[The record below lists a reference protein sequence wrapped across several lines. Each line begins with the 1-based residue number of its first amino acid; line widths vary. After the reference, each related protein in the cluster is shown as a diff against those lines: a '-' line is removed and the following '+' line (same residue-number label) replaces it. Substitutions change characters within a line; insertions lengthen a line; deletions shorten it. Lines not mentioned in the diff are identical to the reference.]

1 MIFKQSPGFVTDLKL
16 NSATPTAKT
25 YLSSKSICLIC
36 RYIFTLRIAEPTCS
50 WLFCLLFCTV
60 FFLHCFVD
68 FLRLC
73 LRFPALC
80 RTLLHVS
87 EPLRLKRLLKH
98 PATEAA
104 VTETCRNIHVLSC
117 FLHVLKQS
125 RNLISQAGF
134 AADSLGQLRTHCNGS
149 LRACSVARFQ
159 SALVLNLSLRLQN
172 RAI

>member
-1 MIFKQSPGFVTDLKL
+1 MFAVEFFVWQFRQRIDLSCREFSMIPLDFYGFSNSPPDSSQIS
-16 NSATPTAKT
+16 NSTQP
-25 YLSSKSICLIC
+25 
-36 RYIFTLRIAEPTCS
+36 LRQPRPTCRPNQFV
-50 WLFCLLFCTV
+50 LFVVTSSRCGLPNPPAHGCSVCYFVLCS
-60 FFLHCFVD
+60 FLHCFVD

-125 RNLISQAGF
+125 RI
-134 AADSLGQLRTHCNGS
+134 
-149 LRACSVARFQ
+149 
-159 SALVLNLSLRLQN
+159 
-172 RAI
+172 